1 MAVYSFRV
9 PRTVIHYQ
17 EIEFEIE
24 ASSLQQAKALARQ
37 ATVDYPSISNERVV
51 GAIVVSNE
59 VEEVLELGDM
69 VRVTSP
75 ASKPRA

>member
-1 MAVYSFRV
+1 MAIYSFRV
-9 PRTVIHYQ
+9 PRTAIYYQ

-24 ASSLQQAKALARQ
+24 ADNLQQARALARQ
-37 ATVDYPSISNERVV
+37 ATVDYPLVSNEQIV
-51 GAIVVSNE
+51 GAIVVSNQ

-75 ASKPRA
+75 ASKPRT